1 MNTLN
6 KRYTLQLATENDNE
20 AIRQLYEADDFDGDI
35 QVQFLRNPDVFGSL
49 KSEGEKLVLMLLRD
63 TQNENQAVAMGTCI
77 IRKEFINRTEKRVGY
92 LTGLKILPAYR
103 KKILFIPALYAFLN
117 EQTRNDVDVYYTTIL
132 KSNLIAQRI
141 LEKRHTGMPTYHYH
155 NDYTVY
161 LFSPKHSNNAACTLQ
176 RGLTAELKKFYQEQ
190 LPAFDFTPSG
200 IEMYNIPEDI
210 FFSLHDKTGS
220 IVAACAIWNQQKSK
234 QYRVAG
240 YKGIYRIIPYLPSK
254 LLGYPR
260 FPRPDSTCNYL
271 TFAFVRAK
279 DNDPGIAEIL
289 IRKVSRQF
297 PQSDFL
303 MLGLHDSSPFNKVFK
318 HIKHIKYQSRFYTV
332 SWNAEDHYKQHPD
345 ISIGLEVGLL

>member
-6 KRYTLQLATENDNE
+6 RRYILQLATENDNE

-35 QVQFLRNPDVFGSL
+35 QVQFLRNPDVFVSM

-63 TQNENQAVAMGTCI
+63 TKNNNRAVAMGTCI
-77 IRKEFINRTEKRVGY
+77 IRKEFINRMEKRIGY

-103 KKILFIPALYAFLN
+103 KKILFIPALYAFLH
-117 EQTRNDVDVYYTTIL
+117 EQTKNDVDIYYTTIL
-132 KSNLIAQRI
+132 KSNQIARKM
-141 LEKRHTGMPTYHYH
+141 LERKHTGMPTYYYH

-161 LFSPKHSNNAACTLQ
+161 LFSPKRIHNNTYTLQ
-176 RGLTAELKKFYQEQ
+176 KGRTNEMKDFYQEQ
-190 LPAFDFTPSG
+190 LLAFDFTPSD
-200 IEMYNIPEDI
+200 IDEYHIPEKM

-220 IVAACAIWNQQKSK
+220 IVAACTVWNQQKSK

-260 FPRPDSTCNYL
+260 FPRPGSNCNYL

-279 DNDPGIAEIL
+279 DNNPGIAEIL

-303 MLGLHDSSPFNKVFK
+303 MLGLHDSSPFNEVFG

-332 SWNAEDHYKQHPD
+332 SWDTKDHYKQHPD
-345 ISIGLEVGLL
+345 IPIGLEVGLL